1 MSKEAAELLKIFV
14 DISARIRSSKKI
26 QVFNP
31 AIKQLTIG
39 QGLALQVL
47 YDSKGKTMG
56 ELAAIANVTMPTMTD
71 NISRLFNLG
80 FVQRFYD
87 ASDRRKVL
95 VKITAKG
102 KKVIEK
108 HMKKYLS
115 YLNMF
120 LLISSTEEKKMI
132 WHILNKVLNLLKKIS

>member
-1 MSKEAAELLKIFV
+1 MSKEAAELLSIFV

-39 QGLALQVL
+39 QGLALQIL
-47 YDSKGKTMG
+47 FDSKGKTMG
-56 ELAAIANVTMPTMTD
+56 ELATIAGVTMPTMTE
-71 NISRLFNLG
+71 NIARLFNLG
-80 FVQRFYD
+80 FVQRFHD
-87 ASDRRKVL
+87 SADRRKVL

-115 YLNMF
+115 YLDMF
-120 LLISSTEEKKMI
+120 LMISNAEEKKMI
-132 WHILNKVLNLLKKIS
+132 HHINKVLNMLKKIS